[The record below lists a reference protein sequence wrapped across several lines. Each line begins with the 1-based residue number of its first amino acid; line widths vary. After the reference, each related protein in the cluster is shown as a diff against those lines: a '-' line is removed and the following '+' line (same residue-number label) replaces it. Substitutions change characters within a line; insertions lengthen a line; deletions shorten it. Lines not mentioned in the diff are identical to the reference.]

1 DLKFR
6 SIYNPIRNKEDKIIG
21 YMNMPYFDTDS
32 DLDIGLSNI
41 LVTLINMYTLVFF
54 LSGLASIFISNSVI
68 RSFRLL
74 INQFRAIRLKHNE
87 LVYWPYRDEIGLLV
101 NEYNIMI
108 KKVEDMAFRL
118 ARTEREDAWRD
129 IARQVA
135 HEIKNPLTPM
145 KLQIQFLQQ
154 AMPNRHPQVETLT
167 QSTTESLI
175 EQIENLNVIATEFS
189 NFARMPDPNPEI
201 ITLTETLSHII
212 DTFRKSES
220 TRIFI
225 VCDDADLKVFMDKGF
240 FIRVFNNLIKNAIQA
255 IPEDREGLIEINCL
269 LQKDDKVLIQ

>member
-1 DLKFR
+1 KSMATENGIDIQLFNLEGKMIASSRPELIKNNFLSALMNPEAIAGFTPLVKPELFIWEQVGDLKFR

-135 HEIKNPLTPM
+135 HE
-145 KLQIQFLQQ
+145 
-154 AMPNRHPQVETLT
+154 
-167 QSTTESLI
+167 
-175 EQIENLNVIATEFS
+175 
-189 NFARMPDPNPEI
+189 
-201 ITLTETLSHII
+201 
-212 DTFRKSES
+212 
-220 TRIFI
+220 
-225 VCDDADLKVFMDKGF
+225 
-240 FIRVFNNLIKNAIQA
+240 
-255 IPEDREGLIEINCL
+255 
-269 LQKDDKVLIQ
+269 